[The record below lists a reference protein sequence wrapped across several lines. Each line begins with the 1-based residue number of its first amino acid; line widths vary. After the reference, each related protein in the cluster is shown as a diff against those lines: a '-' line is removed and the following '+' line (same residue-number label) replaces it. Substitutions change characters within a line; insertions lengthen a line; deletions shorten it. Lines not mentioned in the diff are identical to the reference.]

1 MKPVRRRSVWLVA
14 ALVLAVAI
22 LPAWG
27 ARKRAGSPLPPRI
40 HPPARPS
47 TGIDIRPGQPLQ
59 AALDAARPGA
69 VFRLAPGVYRGPV
82 TIRRPATV
90 WGPPDAIIRSTGEG
104 RTVRIESDN
113 VALEGM
119 TVDGS
124 GDRYDK
130 TDSAVYVRGRNDTV
144 RGVTIRNALYGIV
157 VDSSRDLHIEDNHII
172 GNPATP
178 LGIRGDAIRCWRVRD
193 STIARN
199 VIENSR
205 DLIIWFSPNVRVLGN
220 YVRNGRY
227 GTHFMYSS
235 GGVVED
241 NRYLN
246 DIVGVFVMYS
256 DDIRITRNLFAGNL
270 ASDGFGVGGKESGNL
285 TLVDNRFIAN
295 RVGVYF
301 DTCPFHPNQTDRL
314 LRNRFMFCD
323 TAMMFLA
330 SETNNDFEDNTLADN
345 LVQVR
350 VESRGDL
357 MKTRWRRNYFDDY
370 RGYDLNGDGFGD
382 VPYELRSLSGTL
394 MEDHPNLTFFRGTIA
409 LDAIDAISEMFP
421 LFKPRPLLVDP
432 TPRIEPLAETAS
444 GRERLSVHS

>member
-1 MKPVRRRSVWLVA
+1 MELVRKRSVWL
-14 ALVLAVAI
+14 LAVLVSTIAI

-27 ARKRAGSPLPPRI
+27 GRARNASPALTPPSIR
-40 HPPARPS
+40 PPARPA
-47 TGIDIRPGQPLQ
+47 TGLDLHPGDSLQ
-59 AALDAARPGA
+59 AALDAASPGA
-69 VFRLAPGVYRGPV
+69 VFRLAPGVYPGPV
-82 TIRRPATV
+82 IIRHPVTL
-90 WGPPDAIIRSTGEG
+90 WGPSGAIIRSTGEG
-104 RTVRIESDN
+104 RTVLVESDN
-113 VALEGM
+113 AAIEGL

-157 VDSSRDLHIEDNHII
+157 IDSSEGLTVEDNHIV

-178 LGIRGDAIRCWRVRD
+178 LGIRGDAIRCWGVRN
-193 STIARN
+193 SLIAGN

-205 DLIIWFSPNVRVLGN
+205 DLIVWFSPRVRVVGN
-220 YVRNGRY
+220 FVRNGRY
-227 GTHFMYSS
+227 GTHFMYSN

-246 DIVGVFVMYS
+246 DVVGVFVMYS
-256 DDIRITRNLFAGNL
+256 DDIRIARNLFAGNL
-270 ASDGFGVGGKESGNL
+270 ESDGFGVGGKESGNL
-285 TLVDNRFIAN
+285 TLEDNRFI
-295 RVGVYF
+295 RDHVGVYF

-323 TAMMFLA
+323 TAMVFLS
-330 SETNNDFEDNTLADN
+330 SETNNEFEDNTLSDN

-357 MKTRWRRNYFDDY
+357 MRTRWRRNYFDDY

-394 MEDHPNLTFFRGTIA
+394 IESHPNLTFFRGTVA
-409 LDAIDAISEMFP
+409 LDALDTISEMFP

-432 TPRIEPLAETAS
+432 MPRMEPPAGSAS
-444 GRERLSVHS
+444 ARSSVHS